1 MKRLATI
8 IAMVLCGC
16 AFAAVETVEFAAG
29 GTWTCDTPGRLAA
42 VRAFSTVASGEVTL
56 VGTNSVPVISNE
68 TVTVTS
74 DEVLWR
80 RILTNQTETVTNT
93 YPGQVVYTPPP
104 PWLLVS
110 QGWITNTTTRTVTR
124 TIDTG
129 DRILVGGSIASFS
142 CSAGIGTN
150 APSNVY
156 LAPGERITASGT
168 AKGRILLF
176 IER

>member
-42 VRAFSTVASGEVTL
+42 VRAFSTVASGDVTL

-104 PWLLVS
+104 A
-110 QGWITNTTTRTVTR
+110 R
-124 TIDTG
+124 
-129 DRILVGGSIASFS
+129 
-142 CSAGIGTN
+142 
-150 APSNVY
+150 
-156 LAPGERITASGT
+156 
-168 AKGRILLF
+168 
-176 IER
+176 